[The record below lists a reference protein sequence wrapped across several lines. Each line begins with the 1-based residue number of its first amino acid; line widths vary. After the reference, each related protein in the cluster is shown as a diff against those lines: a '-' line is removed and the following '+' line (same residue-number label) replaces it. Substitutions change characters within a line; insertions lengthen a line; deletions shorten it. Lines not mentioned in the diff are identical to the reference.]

1 MRWDPALYL
10 RHAGPRLRPGI
21 DLISRVALDAPRR
34 IVDLGCGTGDLTALL
49 AERWPAARVVGL
61 DASPEMLDLAR
72 ARHPGIEWVRADLAG
87 WRPPDPV
94 DLVFSNAALHWL
106 DGHERLLPRLLDALA
121 PGGVLA
127 VQMPRNFA
135 APSHRAIA
143 EVAEAGPW
151 RERLRPLVRVE
162 PVWPPERYHRLLRP
176 LSARLE
182 VWETEYFHLL
192 EGPDPVFEWVSG
204 TALRPLMSALEE
216 PERSAFGAA
225 VRERLAIA
233 YPPEPDGT
241 TLFPFRRLFLVAA
254 P

>member
-34 IVDLGCGTGDLTALL
+34 VVDLGCGTGDLTALL

-87 WRPPDPV
+87 WRAQDPV

-106 DGHERLLPRLLDALA
+106 DGHEQLLPRLIDALA

-135 APSHRAIA
+135 APSHRAISEA
-143 EVAEAGPW
+143 AEAGPW
-151 RERLRPLVRVE
+151 RERLRSLVRVE
-162 PVWPPERYHRLLRP
+162 PVWAPERYHRLLRP

-182 VWETEYFHLL
+182 VWETEYLHLL

-216 PERSAFGAA
+216 PERAAFGAA
-225 VRERLAIA
+225 VRERLAMA
-233 YPPEPDGT
+233 YPRESDGT
-241 TLFPFRRLFLVAA
+241 TLFPFRRLFLVATR
-254 P
+254 

>member
-21 DLISRVALDAPRR
+21 DLLAHVELDEPRR
-34 IVDLGCGTGDLTALL
+34 VVDLGCGTGDLTALL
-49 AERWPAARVVGL
+49 AGRWPAARVAGVDGST
-61 DASPEMLDLAR
+61 DMLDLAR
-72 ARHPGIEWVRADLAG
+72 TRHPGIEWVLADIET
-87 WRPPDPV
+87 WRVAEPL

-135 APSHRAIA
+135 APSHRVIA
-143 EVAEAGPW
+143 QAAEDGPW
-151 RERLRPLVRVE
+151 RELLRPLLRIE
-162 PVWPPERYHRLLRP
+162 PVWAPERYHRLLAS

-182 VWETEYFHLL
+182 VWETEYLHVL
-192 EGPDPVFEWVSG
+192 EGADPVLEWVSG
-204 TALRPLMSALEE
+204 TALRPLMAALEG
-216 PERSAFGAA
+216 PARSAFGAA

-241 TLFPFRRLFLVAA
+241 TLFPFRRLFIVAVR
-254 P
+254 